1 MKSID
6 AEIAAVE
13 ERIAA
18 RKVLLRHTAATA
30 KQRAAKRLGPP
41 AAIAG
46 AVVLGLVAVRIV
58 RGRKQKAEPGV
69 AEPMVAEDTKE
80 QTKGFALGTL
90 LMTGA
95 TWFLRSQFGGPVG
108 LAQFV
113 LSKVRERRSPAT
125 AESADIPPQVI
136 R

>member
-1 MKSID
+1 MKRID

-18 RKVLLRHTAATA
+18 RKAVMRHTAGAA
-30 KQRAAKRLGPP
+30 KARAAK
-41 AAIAG
+41 AAVSPVTLAG
-46 AVVLGLVAVRIV
+46 AVAVGFLVAGLARRRRARAPV
-58 RGRKQKAEPGV
+58 V
-69 AEPMVAEDTKE
+69 AQDTKE

-95 TWFLRSQFGGPVG
+95 TWLIRSQFGGPVG

-113 LSKVRERRSPAT
+113 LSKMRARRSPAT
-125 AESADIPPQVI
+125 AVPAELPPGLP

>member
-41 AAIAG
+41 ALIAG

-58 RGRKQKAEPGV
+58 RGRKRKAAP
-69 AEPMVAEDTKE
+69 EPMVAEDTKE

-125 AESADIPPQVI
+125 AEPADIPPQVI

>member
-18 RKVLLRHTAATA
+18 RKVLLRHTAGAA
-30 KQRAAKRLGPP
+30 RQRAAQRLGPV
-41 AAIAG
+41 AVLAG
-46 AVVLGLVAVRIV
+46 AVVLGLVAVRLV
-58 RGRKQKAEPGV
+58 RGRRKVEPV
-69 AEPMVAEDTKE
+69 VAEDTKE

-90 LMTGA
+90 AMTGA
-95 TWFLRSQFGGPVG
+95 TWFIRSQFGGPVG

-113 LSKVRERRSPAT
+113 LSKLRQGRSPAT
-125 AESADIPPQVI
+125 AVPADLPPQVY

>member
-6 AEIAAVE
+6 AEIAGVE

-18 RKVLLRHTAATA
+18 RKVLLRHTAAAT

-41 AAIAG
+41 ALVVG

-58 RGRKQKAEPGV
+58 RGRKKAEPV
-69 AEPMVAEDTKE
+69 VAEDTKE

-125 AESADIPPQVI
+125 AEPADIPPQVI

>member
-1 MKSID
+1 MKRID

-18 RKVLLRHTAATA
+18 RKVLLRHTAVAA

-41 AAIAG
+41 ALIAG
-46 AVVLGLVAVRIV
+46 AVVLGLVAVRFV
-58 RGRKQKAEPGV
+58 RGKKHPQPAV
-69 AEPMVAEDTKE
+69 ARETKE
-80 QTKGFALGTL
+80 QGKGFALGTL
-90 LMTGA
+90 AMTGA
-95 TWFLRSQFGGPVG
+95 TWLIRSQFGGPVG

-113 LSKVRERRSPAT
+113 LSRVRRDRRSPAT
-125 AESADIPPQVI
+125 AVPAGVYPQVH

>member
-41 AAIAG
+41 ALIAG

-58 RGRKQKAEPGV
+58 RGKREKAEPV
-69 AEPMVAEDTKE
+69 LAEDTKE

-125 AESADIPPQVI
+125 AEPADIPPQVI

>member
-41 AAIAG
+41 ALIAG

-58 RGRKQKAEPGV
+58 RGRKQKAEPV
-69 AEPMVAEDTKE
+69 VAEDTKE

-95 TWFLRSQFGGPVG
+95 TWLLRSQFGGPVG

-125 AESADIPPQVI
+125 AEPAGIPPQVI